1 MEIYRTPDSNMGE
14 MMAKRLKKLPEENYW
29 SFRIGWAN
37 NFAVNV
43 CITPDI
49 NKSRHHR
56 DPILGAFEKRVDQNF
71 AGLFCATGCDGYLFL
86 PPVFDPDT
94 VAHETYHLIDYM
106 MDRLGVQEPRDG
118 EIMAYHLGY
127 VVGKISEVYLKVK
140 AEEKKLL
147 TEPEK
152 QDTL

>member
-1 MEIYRTPDSNMGE
+1 
-14 MMAKRLKKLPEENYW
+14 MAKKKVLKKLPGEEYW
-29 SFRIGWAN
+29 KFDIGWAN

-49 NKSRHHR
+49 DKSRRHR
-56 DPILGAFEKRVDQNF
+56 DPILGAFEKRIDGQNF
-71 AGLFCATGCDGYLFL
+71 AGLFCAVGCDGYLFL

-94 VAHETYHLIDYM
+94 VAHEAYHLIDYM

-127 VVGKISEVYLKVK
+127 VVGKVSEVYLKAK
-140 AEEKKLL
+140 AEQQKKSVKKLDKGP
-147 TEPEK
+147 TICK
-152 QDTL
+152 D